1 MITYEWLHMND
12 GNPVLCIF
20 CVSLAKVE
28 RFAEVTGDCSIGVC
42 NLKFYLQLS
51 FAILQSQVT

>member
-1 MITYEWLHMND
+1 MND
-12 GNPVLCIF
+12 GKPVLCIF

-42 NLKFYLQLS
+42 NPKFYLELS

>member
-1 MITYEWLHMND
+1 MDD

-28 RFAEVTGDCSIGVC
+28 RFAEVTGDGSIVEC
-42 NLKFYLQLS
+42 NPKFYLELS
-51 FAILQSQVT
+51 LALLQSRVT